1 MYNKSQQWYDDCLE
15 SQQLSSNF
23 RKSCWNPKRD
33 SKRIPGKTIP
43 KAEGRESKKVMQ
55 ARREFNSRELKI
67 TKKKCK

>member
-1 MYNKSQQWYDDCLE
+1 MYNKSQQWYDV
-15 SQQLSSNF
+15 SRISTAFVKFSK

-33 SKRIPGKTIP
+33 SKRIPGNTIP

-55 ARREFNSRELKI
+55 ARREFKLKI